1 MPYCFIC
8 ERRKY
13 KGEQCA
19 SCESFFCNEC
29 VEAYCDGIQF
39 DSECYACNGDDDDCV
54 ISFMGDEIKIDRNKP
69 FLAQHQPIKYFS
81 NSKTHVG
88 ERFYNWF
95 VDHKL
100 DTYKTSEN
108 NKHHF
113 PHERLIDDIYDF
125 YFLHK
130 QGNKK
135 IIIEHNLNLI
145 YNCIVR
151 TYEPDAFERYM
162 NWIKKTIGKDFA
174 FEV

>member
-1 MPYCFIC
+1 MPFCYIC
-8 ERRKY
+8 ERRKR
-13 KGEQCA
+13 KGDQCE
-19 SCESFFCNEC
+19 SCGSFFCNKC

-39 DSECYACNGDDDDCV
+39 DCECYACNGDDNDCV
-54 ISFMGDEIKIDRNKP
+54 SFMGDKIEIDRIKP
-69 FLAQHQPIKYFS
+69 FFAQHQPTKQFS

-88 ERFYNWF
+88 ERFKNWF
-95 VDHKL
+95 IAHKL
-100 DTYKTSEN
+100 DTYKASGN

-113 PHERLIDDIYDF
+113 PTKRLIDDIFNY
-125 YFLHK
+125 YCLHT

-151 TYEPDAFERYM
+151 TYDPDEFERYQ
-162 NWIKKTIGKDFA
+162 NWVIETIGRNFP